1 MFMVKLTHDLPDS
14 DNTCNSTPSQSLSRR
29 SSQNFD
35 TSRDILPK
43 VEEHPVSLHDL
54 NPNPPRPKRAL
65 PKSRLSN
72 NMRRKDEPPPQI
84 IKRQRTHRHSNTGS
98 SSQVLGVVFKG
109 EDEEDE

>member
-1 MFMVKLTHDLPDS
+1 MVKPTHALPDS
-14 DNTCNSTPSQSLSRR
+14 DNTCDYKPSQSLSRR

-35 TSRDILPK
+35 TSREILPK

-54 NPNPPRPKRAL
+54 NPNLPRPKRAL

-72 NMRRKDEPPPQI
+72 NMRRKDEPAPQI
-84 IKRQRTHRHSNTGS
+84 IKRQRTHRHSDVGL
-98 SSQVLGVVFKG
+98 SSQLLGVVFKD